1 MGAAQNGVFSA
12 IMQLVR
18 RQTLMLTGPDKYE
31 LTLTPSTYKV
41 DRKFSGLANRKIPKL
56 YVVVAEGRVIYIGIT
71 RQTMS
76 SRLHGGFTATGKH
89 GYHGYAWPHKHTQAS
104 LYVWAAREDAG
115 SSLLDVET
123 VEAEVVLLVR
133 QRTRQW
139 PSGQTEIHFH
149 PSSQVHR
156 KAATAVWK
164 AIA

>member
-1 MGAAQNGVFSA
+1 
-12 IMQLVR
+12 
-18 RQTLMLTGPDKYE
+18 MLTGPNRYE

-41 DRKFSGLANRKIPKL
+41 DRQFSGLATRKIPKL
-56 YVVVAEGRVIYIGIT
+56 YVVVAEGRVVYVGIT

-76 SRLHGGFTATGKH
+76 SRLRYGFTATGNH

-104 LYVWAAREDAG
+104 LYVWAAHEDAG

-123 VEAEVVLLVR
+123 IEAEVVLLVR
-133 QRTRQW
+133 QKTRQW
-139 PSGQTEIHFH
+139 PSCQTEIHFH

-156 KAATAVWK
+156 KAAAVWK